1 MVETQP
7 SAERPGEA
15 AERIAGFSTF
25 APWLQ
30 MDPEAPLAMFQELR
44 EAGTVLR
51 SEEFGGF
58 WILTRHEDIEWA
70 AQHPEIFRNERNL
83 IPWRDTFGG
92 GQCMIPLELDGELH
106 RKWRVAMSQTFSPGT
121 VNHFTPQI
129 RAAAKEL
136 IERAAGRSATDFVQ
150 ALAVPL
156 PAEAFLIDFG
166 VPRAELPKL
175 LDYKNWLVRE
185 GLPNATSDEEI
196 AAANKPLREFFSD
209 QIKARRANGSPED
222 RDVISQLLR
231 ATMDGEPLAHDD
243 IVNACFVAMMASLD
257 TTTSALSLA
266 WLQLAQRPDLR
277 AAAGND
283 LQRLQLV
290 EELLRQQPVLTTAR
304 LVAERVERHG
314 VTFEPGD
321 MVLLSWGMAGRD
333 PEVYD
338 APAEIRLDRP
348 GARLLA
354 FGVGPHRC
362 LGMHLARRIITI
374 AVQEWHARIPDYR
387 LDPAQPPVAH
397 YSPVRGLL
405 TLPLRLG

>member
-1 MVETQP
+1 MTDAQV
-7 SAERPGEA
+7 SFERPADA
-15 AERIAGFSTF
+15 AERIARFSTF

-30 MDPEAPLAMFQELR
+30 VDPEAPLAMFEELR
-44 EAGTVLR
+44 TTGPVLR
-51 SEEFGGF
+51 SEEFGGY

-70 AQHPEIFRNERNL
+70 AQNPQVFRNEHNL
-83 IPWRDTFGG
+83 IPWRDSFGNG
-92 GQCMIPLELDGELH
+92 ERMIPLELDGELH
-106 RKWRVAMSQTFSPGT
+106 RRWRVAMSDTFSPGT

-129 RAAAKEL
+129 RSAAVDL
-136 IERAAGRSATDFVQ
+136 VDAALGESAVDFVQ
-150 ALAVPL
+150 AFAVPL

-166 VPRAELPKL
+166 VPRSELQKL

-185 GLPNATSDEEI
+185 GLPNATSDAEI
-196 AAANKPLREFFSD
+196 AQANEPLRAFFSEQVD
-209 QIKARRANGSPED
+209 ERRTNGSGED

-231 ATMDGEPLAHDD
+231 ATMDGEPLAQDD
-243 IVNACFVAMMASLD
+243 IVNACFVSMMASLD

-277 AAAGND
+277 GAARDEAK
-283 LQRLQLV
+283 RPRLV
-290 EELLRQQPVLTTAR
+290 EELIRQQPVLTTAR

-321 MVLLSWGMAGRD
+321 MVLMSWGMAGRD
-333 PEVYD
+333 PAVYD
-338 APAEIRLDRP
+338 APEEIRLDRP
-348 GARLLA
+348 PARTLA

-362 LGMHLARRIITI
+362 LGMHLARRIITV
-374 AVQEWHARIPDYR
+374 ALEEWHRRIPSYR
-387 LDPAQPPVAH
+387 VDPEQPPFAH

>member
-1 MVETQP
+1 MTEAHV
-7 SAERPGEA
+7 SFERPADA
-15 AERIAGFSTF
+15 AGRIAKFSTF

-30 MDPEAPLAMFQELR
+30 IDPEAPLAMFDELR
-44 EAGTVLR
+44 DAGPVVR
-51 SEEFGGF
+51 SEEFGGY

-70 AQHPEIFRNERNL
+70 AQNPEIFRNEHNL
-83 IPWRDTFGG
+83 IPWRDSFGN
-92 GQCMIPLELDGELH
+92 GQRMIPLELDGELH
-106 RKWRVAMSQTFSPGT
+106 RRWRVAMSDTFSPGT

-136 IERAAGRSATDFVQ
+136 VEAAAGQSAVDFVQ
-150 ALAVPL
+150 TLAAPL
-156 PAEAFLIDFG
+156 PGEAFLIDFG
-166 VPRAELPKL
+166 VPRSELQTL

-185 GLPNATSDEEI
+185 GLPNATNDAEI
-196 AAANKPLREFFSD
+196 AAANKPLREFFSEQVD
-209 QIKARRANGSPED
+209 DRRKNGTDED

-231 ATMDGEPLAHDD
+231 ATMDGEPLAQDD
-243 IVNACFVAMMASLD
+243 IVNAIFVSMMASLD

-277 AAAGND
+277 AAARD
-283 LQRLQLV
+283 DSRRQQLV
-290 EELLRQQPVLTTAR
+290 EELIRQQPVLTTAR
-304 LVAERVERHG
+304 LVAEPVERHG

-333 PEVYD
+333 REVYD
-338 APAEIRLDRP
+338 APAEIRLDRAP
-348 GARLLA
+348 ARTLA

-374 AVQEWHARIPDYR
+374 ALEEWHARIPEYR
-387 LDPAQPPVAH
+387 VDPDQPPFAH

-405 TLPLRLG
+405 TLPLLLG